1 MLNRVNKYFF
11 TNFIDNLLSLFLTLF
26 LIVSIVF
33 FINIAR
39 ITSYV
44 EISFLEFIKLY
55 SFLLPQILLFTLP
68 ISFFA

>member
-68 ISFFA
+68 ISFFV

>member
-44 EISFLEFIKLY
+44 EISFLEFIKL
-55 SFLLPQILLFTLP
+55 
-68 ISFFA
+68 